1 MKKKYVSP
9 DVEIVSL
16 YVPDVLAASDYNPTP
31 EDPIRSGVD
40 DPIDGDL

>member
-16 YVPDVLAASDYNPTP
+16 RTTDVLAASTYVPDP
-31 EDPIRSGVD
+31 EDPVRSGVD

>member
-1 MKKKYVSP
+1 MNKNYISP
-9 DVEIVSL
+9 EIELVSL
-16 YVPDVLAASDYNPTP
+16 SVKDVLAASDYKPTP